1 MAKLTIVLLAS
12 WQNGFKQIVALMF
25 RVGMNYNL
33 DIFIEENGEKTTRT
47 ERQNLVDICKNV
59 SE

>member
-1 MAKLTIVLLAS
+1 M
-12 WQNGFKQIVALMF
+12 QIVALMF

-33 DIFIEENGEKTTRT
+33 DIFIEENGAKATLT

-59 SE
+59 SKVIRKI